1 MFLAGSKRFI
11 KTTGHFER
19 YSLSFKLEFFVVLL
33 KYFVWAIVNSKWV
46 FNILNCL
53 TIVSVGYIMGLI
65 NCCFLDGNK

>member
-33 KYFVWAIVNSKWV
+33 KYFVWVIVNSKWV
-46 FNILNCL
+46 FNIFNCL
-53 TIVSVGYIMGLI
+53 TVVFYWLYSGL
-65 NCCFLDGNK
+65 D